1 VENMESDIS
10 RPRTVFPGQ
19 PHGFGTNLRPLGIV
33 IAFALLSFFV
43 LGVANPFRSPLKIT
57 AVLVAPLLLI
67 FVLPGAM
74 RALLVGA
81 RSVAKHFTWYQGLW
95 LLVLVS
101 GLVFRIRQF
110 QDINEEAIDGW
121 AYFRIGVAGLVGLIL
136 IARLLSKR
144 THWFRWLFR
153 GSLGI
158 MAVYAALCLVSTT
171 WSVRPAWTLY
181 KSMEYMLDLSVLCA
195 VLATVKSS
203 EEFERFMNWAWTLL
217 GLMLVTTWIG
227 AILDPVDAFEAG
239 QHFGPLGVRLNG
251 VVPALS
257 ANSVGEFSAVL
268 AVLAL
273 CRLMYDPERRFDRAW
288 YSFLFLFS
296 VATLIF
302 SQTRAAIAALFL
314 AVILLLIL
322 TRRVLLGAAIGIG
335 SAFAVTFL
343 LAFTKFGGLVW
354 DFVLR
359 GEQASNVE
367 GLSGRIGFWQYA
379 FQKFQ
384 ERPWTGFGGFAGGRF
399 VILPGLGHYEIPD
412 VHSSLVESLV
422 DVGIWGPLLIII
434 ALISMWW
441 FMRKASQS
449 PLLNLGEQRLAIESL
464 AILAIITVRCV
475 VSGNITSHPAFAFL
489 TLLCCAE
496 FLRRRLKF
504 GDPPWVS

>member
-1 VENMESDIS
+1 M
-10 RPRTVFPGQ
+10 
-19 PHGFGTNLRPLGIV
+19 
-33 IAFALLSFFV
+33 
-43 LGVANPFRSPLKIT
+43 FR
-57 AVLVAPLLLI
+57 V
-67 FVLPGAM
+67 
-74 RALLVGA
+74 RE
-81 RSVAKHFTWYQGLW
+81 
-95 LLVLVS
+95 
-101 GLVFRIRQF
+101 F

-121 AYFRIGVAGLVGLIL
+121 AYFRIGVAGLVGLVL
-136 IARLLSKR
+136 IGRLLSKR
-144 THWFRWLFR
+144 THWLRWLFR
-153 GSLGI
+153 GSIGI
-158 MAVYAALCLVSTT
+158 MAVYAAICLVSTM

-195 VLATVKSS
+195 VLVTVKSS

-227 AILDPVDAFEAG
+227 AIIDPVDAFEAG

-268 AVLAL
+268 AILAL

-322 TRRVLLGAAIGIG
+322 TRRVLLGAAIAIG
-335 SAFAVTFL
+335 SAFAVIIL
-343 LAFTKFGGLVW
+343 LAFTKFGSLVW

-359 GEQASNVE
+359 GEQVSEVE

-399 VILPGLGHYEIPD
+399 VILPALGHYEIPD

-441 FMRKASQS
+441 FMRKASHS
-449 PLLNLGEQRLAIESL
+449 PLLNLHEQRLAIESL
-464 AILAIITVRCV
+464 AILAIITVRCA

-496 FLRRRLKF
+496 FMRRRLKY
-504 GDPPWVS
+504 GAPPWAS